1 MKLIVT
7 YKAKVYSTAD
17 KKKLSDGSSKT
28 YAYGAINLRAP
39 QLKAFVGKK
48 VIVKVFNDETGGR
61 K

>member
-7 YKAKVYSTAD
+7 YKAKVYSTTD
-17 KKKLSDGSSKT
+17 KKKLSNGSSKT
-28 YAYGAINLRAP
+28 YMYGAINLRTP

-48 VIVKVFNDETGGR
+48 VIVKVFNDETEGR